1 MSNVLE
7 RFLRYV
13 RIDTQSDPSSKTL
26 PSSPK
31 ELDLARLLRDELVEL
46 GLQDVT
52 LDANGYVM
60 ASLPANTPA
69 KGPVLGFV
77 SHMDTSPETSGT
89 NVRPQL
95 VENYD
100 GGDVVLNSAENV
112 VLSPR
117 DFPELKDY
125 VGQSLV
131 TTDGMTLLGADDK
144 AGVAEIMA
152 ALEELVRH
160 PERSHAELR
169 IAFTPDEEVA
179 RGTERFDVARFGAE
193 FAYTVDGGPLGELQF
208 ENFNAASA
216 LVTIRGRNVHPG
228 TAKGRMV
235 HAISIAEEFDALVP
249 AQERAQFTEGYEGF
263 YHLVRFSGTTEEAR
277 LHYIVRDHD
286 RERFEAKK
294 RLLLSSA
301 GFLNEKYGD
310 DRVQVELHDQYYN
323 MREKILPHMHLIE
336 TAEHAMRAAN
346 ITPRIVPV
354 RGGTDGAHLSYK
366 GLPTPN
372 LFTGGHNFHG
382 RYEFIPVP
390 SMEKAVETILNIAEA
405 YAVRPA
411 GA

>member
-1 MSNVLE
+1 MSSVLE

-13 RIDTQSDPSSKTL
+13 RIDTQSDPSSKTF

-31 ELDLARLLRDELVEL
+31 ELDLARLLHDELSGL
-46 GLQDVT
+46 GLQDVS

-69 KGPVLGFV
+69 KGPVLGFI
-77 SHMDTSPETSGT
+77 SHMDTSPETSGA
-89 NVRPQL
+89 NVHPRL

-100 GGDVVLNSAENV
+100 GGDIVLNSAENI

-152 ALEELVRH
+152 ALEELVHH
-160 PERSHAELR
+160 PERSHGELR
-169 IAFTPDEEVA
+169 IAFTPDEEIA
-179 RGTERFDVARFGAE
+179 RGAERFDVARFGAE
-193 FAYTVDGGPLGELQF
+193 FAYTVDGGALGELQF
-208 ENFNAASA
+208 ENFNAAA
-216 LVTIRGRNVHPG
+216 ATVTVHGRNVHPG

-235 HAISIAEEFDALVP
+235 HAVSIAEEFDALLP
-249 AQERAQFTEGYEGF
+249 AHDRAQFTEGYEGF
-263 YHLVRFSGTTEEAR
+263 YHLVRFSGTTEEAH
-277 LHYIVRDHD
+277 LDYIVRDHD

-294 RLLLSSA
+294 HLLLSCA
-301 GFLNEKYGD
+301 RFLNEKYGD
-310 DRVQVELHDQYYN
+310 DRVQVEMRDQYYN
-323 MREKILPHMHLIE
+323 MREKILPQWHLIE
-336 TAEHAMRAAN
+336 TAERAMHAAN
-346 ITPRIVPV
+346 ISPRIIPV

-382 RYEFIPVP
+382 KYEFVPVP
-390 SMEKAVETILNIAEA
+390 SMEKAVETLLNIAEA
-405 YAVRPA
+405 YATRPA